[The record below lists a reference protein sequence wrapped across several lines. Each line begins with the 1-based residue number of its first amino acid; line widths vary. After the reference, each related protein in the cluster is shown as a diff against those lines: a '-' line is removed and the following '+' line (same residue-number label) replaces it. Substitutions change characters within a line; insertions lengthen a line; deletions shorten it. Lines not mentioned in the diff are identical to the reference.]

1 MEVLRMQNK
10 PILSL
15 KNIVTTVNAGT
26 PSENV
31 ILNNLSLDI
40 YPGDFITVLGSNG
53 AGKSTLFNTIAG
65 SLAITSGHIVLNGT
79 DITKETVEKRAQ
91 HLGRVFQDPKMGTA
105 PRMTVA
111 ENLNLALRRGSSR
124 NLMFR
129 HLNKHKPQFKKLTS
143 IMSNGLSTKL
153 DVATENLSGG
163 QRQALSF
170 LMAVVKKPE
179 LLLLDE
185 HTAALDPKTSFQLMT
200 QTNNTIS
207 KQQLTCLMI
216 THHLDD
222 ALKYGNR
229 LIVLDKGKVV
239 FDVSGPEKERL
250 TKERLLSFFND
261 LIEP

>member
-1 MEVLRMQNK
+1 MQNK

-31 ILNNLSLDI
+31 ILNNLNLNVHR
-40 YPGDFITVLGSNG
+40 GDFITVLGSNG

-65 SLAITSGHIVLNGT
+65 NLAITSGQILLNER
-79 DITKETVEKRAQ
+79 DIAKETVEKRARY
-91 HLGRVFQDPKMGTA
+91 LGRVFQDPKMGTA

-111 ENLNLALRRGSSR
+111 ENLNLSLRRGSSR
-124 NLMFR
+124 NLTLR
-129 HLNKHKPQFKKLTS
+129 HLNKHKSHFKELTS
-143 IMSNGLSTKL
+143 TMSNGLNTKL

-170 LMAVVKKPE
+170 LMAIIQKPE

-185 HTAALDPKTSFQLMT
+185 HTAALDPKTSFQLMEE
-200 QTNNTIS
+200 TNKTIS
-207 KQQLTCLMI
+207 EQHLTCLMI

-239 FDVSGPEKERL
+239 FDVAGPEKEKL
-250 TKERLLSFFND
+250 TKEQLLSFFND
-261 LIEP
+261 LVEV